1 MRRLYKQWA
10 VLSLLTALLVTGC
23 SSGGSK
29 TEGTAP
35 AAGNAGGTA
44 AAVKNQLNIGITNPP
59 LMFNPIDSDG
69 SGSSGAVFA
78 YRYFFDSLVK
88 TVGPLDFKMMLAE
101 SFDTKDDQTFSIAI
115 NPNANWTDGKPV
127 TAYDVEFTLNLIAN
141 PATITTQRSA
151 IFALDGLNEKGMLPE
166 GQEKLSSVKVID
178 DKHLEIKTASPV
190 DPNLIYERFSDVLI
204 VPKHVLENVD
214 PAQLNQNPFWRN
226 PNVTSGA
233 YKFVKYENKAYVE
246 LAANADY
253 YRGAPKIEKVFIKI
267 MPAAN
272 IVAQL
277 QSGELDM
284 NAAQGTGNIP
294 AAEWKTVKTF
304 ANLKTS
310 EEQTRRYNSIE
321 INTERFPDKK
331 VRQAL
336 AYAIDRQMIVDQLMP
351 EAGELQDGPY
361 ANSHP
366 YHDKNV
372 KSYGYDPEKAKQLLA
387 EAGFD
392 MKKQIELIVP
402 TGDRTREM
410 AGNIIQQN
418 LQAIGLKVKQTN
430 YDFPTTV
437 SYLIKGEFDL
447 TLSSFGSIMDPDGPA
462 TVYRSTAALN
472 DMRFKNARVDELF
485 NLGMKETDKDTRFKL
500 YSELQ
505 NLIQEE
511 VPLITI
517 YSEFNL
523 MALSKD
529 VQGKGGVVDGMH
541 YDVNEWS
548 R

>member
-1 MRRLYKQWA
+1 
-10 VLSLLTALLVTGC
+10 
-23 SSGGSK
+23 
-29 TEGTAP
+29 
-35 AAGNAGGTA
+35 
-44 AAVKNQLNIGITNPP
+44 
-59 LMFNPIDSDG
+59 
-69 SGSSGAVFA
+69 GSSGAVFA

-284 NAAQGTGNIP
+284 NAAQGTGTIP

>member
-115 NPNANWTDGKPV
+115 NPNANWTDGKPI

-336 AYAIDRQMIVDQLMP
+336 AYAIDRQMIVNQLMP

-392 MKKQIELIVP
+392 KKKQIELIVP